1 MLNLSSP
8 DLESSRNKVF
18 ASTSTDWAVYSID
31 KTESLKLV
39 EIGKDLDDFKD
50 ELVDDGKILFG
61 IVRIQDSDTG
71 LYKIVFVS
79 FLGDGVPVSSKGKYH
94 QYVSSLSSFFKGFHV
109 HIQARSETDVEPA
122 QILQKVKDAS
132 GAKYKI
138 REMDAVE
145 RDVPFNARQSLPRE
159 QDIKGY
165 GNVLYILN
173 KSVANNFGFAD
184 RSPSCKTKVH
194 YRQSN

>member
-1 MLNLSSP
+1 MMLNFSSP
-8 DLESSRNKVF
+8 ELESSRNNVF
-18 ASTSTDWAVYSID
+18 SSTSTDWAVYSID
-31 KTESLKLV
+31 KNDALKVL
-39 EIGKDLDDFKD
+39 ETGQDLEEFKD
-50 ELVDDGKILFG
+50 EFDDSKLLFG

-94 QYVSSLSSFFKGFHV
+94 LYVSSLSSFFKGYHV
-109 HIQARSETDVEPA
+109 HIQARSEADVEPA

-138 REMDAVE
+138 REMDAIQ
-145 RDVPFNARQSLPRE
+145 RDVPFNSRKSLPKE

-165 GNVLYILN
+165 GNEF
-173 KSVANNFGFAD
+173 KF
-184 RSPSCKTKVH
+184 
-194 YRQSN
+194 